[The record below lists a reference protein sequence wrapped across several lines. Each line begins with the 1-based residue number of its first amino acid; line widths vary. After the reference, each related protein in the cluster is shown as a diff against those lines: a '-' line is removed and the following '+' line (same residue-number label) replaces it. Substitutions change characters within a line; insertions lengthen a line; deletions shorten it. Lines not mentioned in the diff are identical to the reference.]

1 MKLTDTGLIITIIT
15 PLVFIMINL
24 IEMQRKMEKKMRM
37 ACTAFLFVIMV
48 VSSGIFYRCQFEPY
62 FCFIWLITLLA
73 GYPILY
79 FLSYLGNRIENH
91 VPKDLTV
98 NEMEVGKKM
107 VEKSYSNVQK
117 ILGISIV
124 VAVMLNIFLKFFLL
138 DVEHTMRLLSNILY
152 ILVGISFWVR
162 GTSTKNSR

>member
-1 MKLTDTGLIITIIT
+1 
-15 PLVFIMINL
+15 
-24 IEMQRKMEKKMRM
+24 
-37 ACTAFLFVIMV
+37 
-48 VSSGIFYRCQFEPY
+48 
-62 FCFIWLITLLA
+62 
-73 GYPILY
+73 
-79 FLSYLGNRIENH
+79 
-91 VPKDLTV
+91 
-98 NEMEVGKKM
+98 M